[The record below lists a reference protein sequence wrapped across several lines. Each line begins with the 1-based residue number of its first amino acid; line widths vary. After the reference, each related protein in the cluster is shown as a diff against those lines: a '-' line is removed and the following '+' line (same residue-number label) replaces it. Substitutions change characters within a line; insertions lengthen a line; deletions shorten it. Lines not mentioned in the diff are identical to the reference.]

1 MALLAVVLILIAWA
15 VIMIK
20 DAVKP
25 TMPAIKDINEHC
37 KTIQQLPNKKARQ
50 KYLKSLSKKY

>member
-1 MALLAVVLILIAWA
+1 MALLAVVLILIAWV

-50 KYLKSLSKKY
+50 KYLKNLSKKY